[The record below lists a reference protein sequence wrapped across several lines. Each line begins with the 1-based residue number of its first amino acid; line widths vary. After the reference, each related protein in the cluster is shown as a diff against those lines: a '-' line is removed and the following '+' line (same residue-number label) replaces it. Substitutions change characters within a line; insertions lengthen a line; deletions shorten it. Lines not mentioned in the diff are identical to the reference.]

1 MRIIAAFF
9 ISPIGYTLVG
19 YSIDSTQYSCL
30 CFIHMHKYYGIHFAA
45 NERVR
50 MWTVGE
56 ARKKGGGRGEK
67 EKQQKGP
74 RIEIE

>member
-1 MRIIAAFF
+1 M
-9 ISPIGYTLVG
+9 LVG

-30 CFIHMHKYYGIHFAA
+30 FFIHMHKYYGIHFAA

-56 ARKKGGGRGEK
+56 ARKKGEEEEEEEERK
-67 EKQQKGP
+67 KNSKKGP
-74 RIEIE
+74 A